1 MSLKVGDFMKIK
13 IMRRTALQDLS
24 LKPFEE
30 RVAIISIT
38 SVHNPIVE
46 LKNMPQEMLRLSF
59 DDLDND
65 AVADQLGP
73 NPTHEHRK
81 RIEEKYHMFSDEQA
95 QQIAEFY
102 NRVKGDVDTLIC
114 QCEYGQSR
122 SAGVAAA
129 IIEFTTRKGIRVFVD
144 DRYFPNKFVFRKV
157 FNALKEYRNGKL

>member
-1 MSLKVGDFMKIK
+1 MKIK
-13 IMRRTALQDLS
+13 IMRRTALQNLA
-24 LKPFEE
+24 LNPFEE
-30 RVAIISIT
+30 RVAVISIT
-38 SVHNPIVE
+38 NYENAEVE
-46 LKNMPQEMLRLSF
+46 FEHMPQEILRLNF

-65 AVADQLGP
+65 AVADHLGP
-73 NPTHEHRK
+73 NPTPEHRK

-102 NRVKGDVDTLIC
+102 NRVKGNVDTLIC

-129 IIEFTTRKGIRVFVD
+129 IIEFTTGKGIRVFVD

-157 FNALKEYRNGKL
+157 YNALKNYE

>member
-1 MSLKVGDFMKIK
+1 MKIK
-13 IMRRTALQDLS
+13 IMRRTALQDLA
-24 LKPFEE
+24 LEPFEE
-30 RVAIISIT
+30 RVAVISIT

-46 LKNMPQEMLRLSF
+46 LENMPEEILRLSF

-65 AVADQLGP
+65 AVA
-73 NPTHEHRK
+73 EHRK
-81 RIEEKYHMFSDEQA
+81 RIEEKHHMFSDEQA
-95 QQIAEFY
+95 RQVAEFY
-102 NRVKGDVDTLIC
+102 NRVKGNVGTLIC

-129 IIEFTTRKGIRVFVD
+129 IIEFTTGKGIRVFAD

>member
-1 MSLKVGDFMKIK
+1 MKIK

-30 RVAIISIT
+30 RVAVISIT

-46 LKNMPQEMLRLSF
+46 LKNMPQEILRLSF

-73 NPTHEHRK
+73 NPTSEHRK

-102 NRVKGDVDTLIC
+102 NRVKGNVDTLIC

-129 IIEFTTRKGIRVFVD
+129 IIEFTTGKGIRVFVD

-157 FNALKEYRNGKL
+157 YNTLKEYRNEKL